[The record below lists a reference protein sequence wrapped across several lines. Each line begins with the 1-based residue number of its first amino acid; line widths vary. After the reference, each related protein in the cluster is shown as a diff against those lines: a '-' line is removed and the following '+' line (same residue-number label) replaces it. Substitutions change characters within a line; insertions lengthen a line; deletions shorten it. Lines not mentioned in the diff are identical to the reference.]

1 MKVKIVSCYFATT
14 YGTYTD
20 GLRSALERR
29 LGREVGVIA
38 SNCGCGDPAEVN
50 RRFVDHRCSFVEFPN
65 VPYATMSSKPKQ
77 LVLDSVRR
85 AAYCERARRYM
96 KETGDADVVHFQQ
109 ILNAFGSL
117 AAMAWLDLPCP
128 AARVVTVHELDPY
141 QQKHPELSATY
152 AKADAI
158 VVHTNEMRTEIAELG
173 VARDRVHVV
182 QHGVDVGAATSDEPR
197 KGLLFYGGH
206 KLENGKGALTLFAAI
221 AIAKQTLGGD
231 AMPRV
236 RVHGHYTETGAE
248 WAKRSAKEAGLERDI
263 DWLDQI
269 DHAAAIAEYRRA
281 IACVL
286 PYTGG
291 FAGYPATLAAANG
304 AVVIGTR
311 RAGLPEHL
319 GDAAMWIPERDP
331 AALAAAIV
339 RVVRDEN
346 ERRRVA
352 SAARAQAERELS
364 WDAVAK
370 KTAAIYDEAVAR
382 VRVSHE
388 ARAIHA

>member
-1 MKVKIVSCYFATT
+1 MKVKIVSCWFATT
-14 YGTYTD
+14 YGTYTN

-29 LGREVGVIA
+29 LGREVGIIA

-50 RRFVDHRCSFVEFPN
+50 RNFVDRRCSFVEFPN

-77 LVLDSVRR
+77 LVLDGVRR

-117 AAMAWLDLPCP
+117 AAAAWLDLPCD

-141 QQKHPELSATY
+141 QQKHPALSATY
-152 AKADAI
+152 AQADAVI
-158 VVHTNEMRTEIAELG
+158 AHTNDMRAELIALG
-173 VARDRVHVV
+173 AARDRVHVV
-182 QHGVDVGAATSDEPR
+182 RHGVDLAAPSGEPR
-197 KGLLFYGGH
+197 SGLVFYGGH
-206 KLENGKGALTLFAAI
+206 KLESGKGALTLFAAL
-221 AIAKQTLGGD
+221 AIAKETLGP

-269 DHAAAIAEYRRA
+269 DHASAVAEYRRA
-281 IACVL
+281 LACIL

-319 GDAAMWIPERDP
+319 GDAATWIPERDP

-339 RVVRDEN
+339 HVARDESD
-346 ERRRVA
+346 RRRIA
-352 SAARAQAERELS
+352 DAARAHAERELG
-364 WDAVAK
+364 WDAIADE
-370 KTAAIYDEAVAR
+370 TASIYQEAVAR
-382 VRVSHE
+382 ARVSRDRPALHG
-388 ARAIHA
+388 